1 VAVTLMPDGYEIEAR
16 SRRFRVTLRSPGRL
30 SLDGAVTDAE
40 AVRIG
45 NVITVFTQG
54 AAFTV
59 QLHDPLDGEA
69 EDATTADHV
78 VSPMPGAVRAV
89 LAAPGQLVG
98 PGEALLVIEAM
109 KMEYT
114 LRAPRTGQVA
124 DVLVSVGD
132 QVDQGALLINL
143 MPEA

>member
-1 VAVTLMPDGYEIEAR
+1 
-16 SRRFRVTLRSPGRL
+16 
-30 SLDGAVTDAE
+30 
-40 AVRIG
+40 
-45 NVITVFTQG
+45 
-54 AAFTV
+54 
-59 QLHDPLDGEA
+59 
-69 EDATTADHV
+69 
-78 VSPMPGAVRAV
+78 MPGAVRAV

-114 LRAPRTGQVA
+114 LRAPRPGQVA

-132 QVDQGALLINL
+132 QVDQGALLLNL